1 MILRLPIFCDCE
13 FRAVRQ
19 VRFEVIN
26 IATETHIAA
35 FFREV
40 VFHFQPEE
48 IVDKHSHSLDAIP

>member
-26 IATETHIAA
+26 IATETRITA

-40 VFHFQPEE
+40 VLHFQPQE
-48 IVDKHSHSLDAIP
+48 IADKHSRSLD